1 MDDGSVKMV
10 DKDVIQMRNNVMDAG
25 LEVMVVVVVY
35 KTIDLTNML
44 LWNLFGEG

>member
-25 LEVMVVVVVY
+25 LEVMVVMVMVIALKVIWEAMVV
-35 KTIDLTNML
+35 
-44 LWNLFGEG
+44 F

>member
-25 LEVMVVVVVY
+25 LEVMVVMVMVIALKV
-35 KTIDLTNML
+35 IWEAMIV
-44 LWNLFGEG
+44 F